1 MEGSWSRLQ
10 TRIDGPVLK
19 FDETNTPRTLAQLH
33 SYLDVGADFEV
44 NASLYRV
51 SRIPGLGIAPYTR
64 ADLGLTW
71 RPRGDLSL
79 SLTGQNLL
87 HPGHREVTGAEVP
100 RSVFA
105 QATFDF
111 GR

>member
-1 MEGSWSRLQ
+1 MEGSWSRLV

-33 SYLDVGADFEV
+33 SYFDVGADVEV
-44 NASLYRV
+44 NASAYYV
-51 SRIPGLGIAPYTR
+51 SRIPGLGVDPYTR

-71 RPRGDLSL
+71 RPREGLAL

-87 HPGHREVTGAEVP
+87 HAQHREVTGAEIP

-105 QATFDF
+105 QAAFEF
-111 GR
+111 GN